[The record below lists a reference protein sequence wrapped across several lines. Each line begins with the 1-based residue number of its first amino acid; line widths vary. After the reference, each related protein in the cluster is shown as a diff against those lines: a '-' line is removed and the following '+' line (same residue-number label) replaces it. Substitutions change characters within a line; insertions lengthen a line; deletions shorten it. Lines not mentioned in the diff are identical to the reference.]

1 MSERVVV
8 ENNALS
14 IDEDEHDKETGD
26 RPVKVYPVNPFN
38 PGIVDENGEPLKGG
52 GGIAKGKYSNLTDS
66 PAVGPGK
73 SFTRAQK
80 AKIYQQNMNDNGG
93 VLRSDLDG
101 QELVMPR
108 KSQSGVTPPPNEAQI
123 DHIVPKKP
131 ADSNIQ
137 QGTNS
142 YNNAQVLSREQNR
155 KNKIV

>member
-1 MSERVVV
+1 
-8 ENNALS
+8 
-14 IDEDEHDKETGD
+14 
-26 RPVKVYPVNPFN
+26 
-38 PGIVDENGEPLKGG
+38 
-52 GGIAKGKYSNLTDS
+52 
-66 PAVGPGK
+66 
-73 SFTRAQK
+73 
-80 AKIYQQNMNDNGG
+80 MNDNGG

-155 KNKIV
+155 KKSNSLGEN